1 MSDSPV
7 NPTNQK
13 TVGDDGSFRFNL
25 AKWIIAFV
33 FSVTGILGI
42 TGLFVAATTDG
53 AKFIA
58 IKDIFSILLPV
69 LSAWAGTVLAFYFS
83 RENFES
89 AVRNTSALVRQL
101 TSEEK
106 LKSTPVLSVM
116 IPIEQ
121 AVKLNL
127 TVPETSIKL
136 KADILDDILDEQKK
150 ERLPILDAAGVV
162 KYMVHRS
169 LIDRFVVQA
178 AASGKE
184 IANLT
189 LADMMADKYFKE
201 VLEGS
206 FRALRDTANLA
217 EAKAMIDNINI
228 CSDVFVTQDGTV
240 KTKAIGWIT
249 NVMITQQATV

>member
-1 MSDSPV
+1 MSESPV
-7 NPTNQK
+7 NSTNQEAA
-13 TVGDDGSFRFNL
+13 GNDGSFRFNL

-42 TGLFVAATTDG
+42 TGLFLGVRANG
-53 AKFIA
+53 AGFSA
-58 IKDIFSILLPV
+58 VKDIFGILLPV

-83 RENFES
+83 RENFE
-89 AVRNTSALVRQL
+89 AAARNTSALVRQL
-101 TSEEK
+101 TAEEK
-106 LKSTPVLSVM
+106 LKSTPALSVM

-136 KADILDDILDEQKK
+136 KADILDAILDKEKK
-150 ERLPILDAAGVV
+150 ERLPILDAAGIV
-162 KYMVHRS
+162 KYMAHRS
-169 LIDRFVVQA
+169 LIDRFIVQA
-178 AASGKE
+178 AANGKE

-189 LADMMADKYFKE
+189 LADMMADGYFKE

-217 EAKAMIDNINI
+217 EAKAMIDNIKT
-228 CSDVFVTQDGTV
+228 CSDVFITQDGTV
-240 KTKAIGWIT
+240 NTKAIGWIT